1 VVRGAIDSLRAQT
14 RPPDEILLVDNKPG
28 ATLPPLD
35 DAPEVRVIAP
45 DRNLG
50 YPNAVN
56 FAMDH
61 TDADVVLCLNPDARA
76 DPDCLEL
83 LLAVDAAIV
92 GAQIVSEDGLTEQ
105 AGDNPLHP
113 TGISPAGGFGRRREH
128 GDPRETIVVS
138 GACTLFRR
146 KTFLALGGFMREFF
160 LYYDDADFGWRA
172 RIAGERVVFVPE
184 ALVRHGY
191 EFGRRERKMF
201 LLERNRLI
209 AVLSNYEARSLV
221 VLAPLLLVFELGV
234 LAVAAAQGWLPE
246 KLQAYRSVVA
256 LRRAIRA
263 HRRQVQA
270 LRRCSD
276 RELRRFFEPRLVSP
290 FLPAIPARIAGAVTA
305 AYLRLV

>member
-1 VVRGAIDSLRAQT
+1 VIT
-14 RPPDEILLVDNKPG
+14 PDV
-28 ATLPPLD
+28 
-35 DAPEVRVIAP
+35 
-45 DRNLG
+45 NLG
-50 YPNAVN
+50 YPNAIN
-56 FAMDH
+56 FAMER

-76 DPDCLEL
+76 EAECLER

-92 GAQIVSEDGLTEQ
+92 GAQIVSEDGLTTQ

-113 TGISPAGGFGRRREH
+113 TGISPAGSFGRPREH
-128 GDPRETIVVS
+128 GEPRETIVVS

-146 KTFLALGGFMREFF
+146 ATFVALGGFMREFF
-160 LYYDDADFGWRA
+160 LYYDDADLGWRA
-172 RIAGERVVFVPE
+172 RIAGERVVFAPDAV
-184 ALVRHGY
+184 VRHGY

-221 VLAPLLLVFELGV
+221 VLAPLLVVFELGV
-234 LAVAAAQGWLPE
+234 LAIAAAQGWLPE

-263 HRRQVQA
+263 HRRQVQS

-290 FLPAIPARIAGAVTA
+290 FLPAVPARLAGALTA
-305 AYLRLV
+305 VYLRLI

>member
-1 VVRGAIDSLRAQT
+1 MVRGAIDSLRAQT

-45 DRNLG
+45 DVNLG
-50 YPNAVN
+50 YPNAIN
-56 FAMDH
+56 FAMEH
-61 TDADVVLCLNPDARA
+61 TAADFVLCLNPDARA
-76 DPDCLEL
+76 EPECLER
-83 LLAVDAAIV
+83 LLAVDAALA
-92 GAQIVSEDGLTEQ
+92 GAQIVSEDGLTTQ

-113 TGISPAGGFGRRREH
+113 TGISPAGSFGRAREE
-128 GDPRETIVVS
+128 GPPRETIVVS

-146 KTFLALGGFMREFF
+146 TTFLELGGFMREFF
-160 LYYDDADFGWRA
+160 LYYDDADLGWRA
-172 RIAGERVVFVPE
+172 RIAGERVVFVP
-184 ALVRHGY
+184 AAVVRHGY

-234 LAVAAAQGWLPE
+234 LGIAGVQGWLPE
-246 KLQAYRSVVA
+246 KLQAYRSVVG

-263 HRRQVQA
+263 HRRRVQS
-270 LRRCSD
+270 LRRRSD
-276 RELRRFFEPRLVSP
+276 RELRPFFEPRLVSP
-290 FLPAIPARIAGAVTA
+290 FLPALPARVAGAITA
-305 AYLRLV
+305 AYLRLI